1 MITTLDQ
8 GINKFKS
15 LSFAYAKLEESAPP
29 PAKHHGQPEDEYET
43 EEAIEKR
50 LMKSKDLREKLY
62 KEKRE
67 MAGKAPG
74 EGKANAANNMSYFLR
89 EVEKPKRKEGLRGVR
104 TYSYQDGAR
113 KLRLTS
119 ASILLFE
126 MNKLSA

>member
-15 LSFAYAKLEESAPP
+15 LSFAYAKPEEPVPP
-29 PAKHHGQPEDEYET
+29 LNKYHGQPEEEYES
-43 EEAIEKR
+43 EGAIDKR

-62 KEKRE
+62 KEKKE

-119 ASILLFE
+119 ATILLFE
-126 MNKLSA
+126 MNKLST

>member
-8 GINKFKS
+8 GINKFKA
-15 LSFAYAKLEESAPP
+15 LSFAYAKPEEPLSV
-29 PAKHHGQPEDEYET
+29 PAKSHGMPEEEYES
-43 EEAIEKR
+43 EGAIEKR

-67 MAGKAPG
+67 MGGKAPG
-74 EGKANAANNMSYFLR
+74 EGKANTANNMSYFLR
-89 EVEKPKRKEGLRGVR
+89 EIERPKRKEGLRGVR

-126 MNKLSA
+126 MNKLST